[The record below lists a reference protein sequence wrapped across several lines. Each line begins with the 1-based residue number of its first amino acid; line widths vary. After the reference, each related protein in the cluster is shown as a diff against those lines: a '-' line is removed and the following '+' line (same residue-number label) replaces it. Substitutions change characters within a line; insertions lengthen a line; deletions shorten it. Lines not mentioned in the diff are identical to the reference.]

1 MAGCRNQR
9 ASPPPPLA
17 MIVAFALLAA
27 GVGVAFEVMV
37 AGLRQWPREAGSAAI
52 VAGKEASWAATWLAV
67 VAIALV
73 SNVGVASLNLLN
85 QKFT

>member
-1 MAGCRNQR
+1 M
-9 ASPPPPLA
+9 
-17 MIVAFALLAA
+17 AFALLAA
-27 GVGVAFEVMV
+27 GVGVAVDVMV
-37 AGLRQWPREAGSAAI
+37 AGLRRWPREAGSLAV

>member
-1 MAGCRNQR
+1 
-9 ASPPPPLA
+9 

-27 GVGVAFEVMV
+27 GVGVAVDVMV
-37 AGLRQWPREAGSAAI
+37 AGLRRWPREAGSAAV